1 MTVLVPH
8 VGGPI
13 IMGSPTVIVGGMPQA
28 RMGDMMICV
37 GPPDVIVM
45 GEPTVVVGMAGMG
58 SMGFGGLMAG
68 LYAWLSGL
76 PADEMARTIGLVGPD
91 GVGKSTLLSLISGV
105 KKTQTGRMQ
114 VLGGDI
120 KVIQGVPGVDSAL
133 QQKVLLSIGADL
145 AAAYDL
151 EPAAPS
157 RNKTVGFKEGEV
169 RVTETERTVRLQQ
182 FKEVRGQS
190 VPTHIVVQNTALNYT
205 VNIDVERADLDVKL
219 DPALFQLR

>member
-1 MTVLVPH
+1 MRVDPITPSQASLLGGARRVLSTLASAGALCAALALCGCPPKVVIIP
-8 VGGPI
+8 GPI
-13 IMGSPTVIVGGMPQA
+13 VAPVADVRWRTMQA
-28 RMGDMMICV
+28 EHRVFIDATKGD
-37 GPPDVIVM
+37 GR
-45 GEPTVVVGMAGMG
+45 EQLT
-58 SMGFGGLMAG
+58 
-68 LYAWLSGL
+68 
-76 PADEMARTIGLVGPD
+76 ARG
-91 GVGKSTLLSLISGV
+91 LISVERPDRFRLRALGPGGV
-105 KKTQTGRMQ
+105 TLFDIVK
-114 VLGGDI
+114 VGGDI